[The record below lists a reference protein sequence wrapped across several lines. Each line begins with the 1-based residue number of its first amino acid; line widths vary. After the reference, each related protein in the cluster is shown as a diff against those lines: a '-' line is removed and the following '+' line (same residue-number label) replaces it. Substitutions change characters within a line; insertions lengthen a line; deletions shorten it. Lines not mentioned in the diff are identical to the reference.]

1 VGALPEVGPD
11 TSLQDF
17 LDALASDQ
25 PTPGG
30 GGAAALAAALGA
42 ALVAMTARLTVGR
55 RRYRSV
61 EADMQRVIA
70 RADEIRGETLGLVRA
85 DAEVYGEVM
94 RAYGL
99 PRETEAEKDARR
111 EALARAAEAAGR
123 VPLRVGALSAELI
136 DLAHET
142 VEKGNRNVI
151 SDAGSAAAL
160 ARAAIRISEMNV
172 EANAGLIADPAVQA
186 EFERG
191 LAGMR
196 AARDRAD
203 VPVDRVL
210 HGGGS

>member
-1 VGALPEVGPD
+1 MDAPPDLGPE
-11 TSLQDF
+11 TSLQSF

-61 EADMQRVIA
+61 EADMQRVVA
-70 RADEIRGETLGLVRA
+70 RADEIRAEALGLVKA

-99 PRETEAEKDARR
+99 PRETEAEKSARR

-151 SDAGSAAAL
+151 SDAGAAATL

-203 VPVDRVL
+203 GPVNRVL